1 MKFIVSLLAPA
12 LFVAGGLTLAPQ
24 YKAEQSTR
32 VEISTSISMET
43 TEMKM
48 ERNGEPVERPGGGG
62 GGGSSFESTE
72 VHVDHVVEAEKGKPT
87 KVKRTFEKLGG
98 KRSMS
103 FGEETRDSDIESPIE
118 GVTVELTLDGDKV
131 AAEVVEGSKPDDDKA
146 FEHQRLERFLDAA
159 LPESEVEVGASWE
172 LSKEQVNALLRA
184 DAHRGLFPAPP
195 REEGSGEGGGRR
207 RGAGGRMGGGSDVG
221 LLARAEWKGK
231 AKLKSASED
240 VDGVK
245 CAIIEL
251 SLEASG
257 EMETPQRGERRP
269 RMLEPES
276 APFAGTSYSIS
287 LDGTLAYALESKRV
301 ESLELEGKASTTT
314 DTEGE
319 GRDGGT
325 FSMHSRREGKVKLT
339 VKVSD
344 EAKK

>member
-1 MKFIVSLLAPA
+1 MKLIVSLLAPA
-12 LFVAGGLTLAPQ
+12 VFVAGGLTLAPQ

-48 ERNGEPVERPGGGG
+48 ERNGEPVERPGG

-118 GVTVELTLDGDKV
+118 GVTVQLTADGDKV

-195 REEGSGEGGGRR
+195 REEGSGDGGRR
-207 RGAGGRMGGGSDVG
+207 RGGGRMGGGGSDVG

-240 VDGVK
+240 VDGQK

-257 EMETPQRGERRP
+257 EMEMPQRGERRP
-269 RMLEPES
+269 RMLEPEL
-276 APFAGTSYSIS
+276 AAFFGNSYSIS

-301 ESLELEGKASTTT
+301 ESLDLEGKVSTTM
-314 DTEGE
+314 DNEGE

-325 FSMHSRREGKVKLT
+325 FSMHVRREGKIKLT